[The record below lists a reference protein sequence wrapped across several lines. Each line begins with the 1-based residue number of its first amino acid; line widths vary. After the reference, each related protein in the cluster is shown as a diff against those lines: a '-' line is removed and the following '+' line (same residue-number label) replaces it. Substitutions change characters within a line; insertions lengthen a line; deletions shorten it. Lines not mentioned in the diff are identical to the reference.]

1 MNLLK
6 VPIRF
11 IFPNG
16 LRPQNGAGPGRE
28 WFVDKEKLNLINVNY
43 QGGRWISTS

>member
-16 LRPQNGAGPGRE
+16 LRPRNGSGPGRE
-28 WFVDKEKLNLINVNY
+28 WFVDKEKF
-43 QGGRWISTS
+43 